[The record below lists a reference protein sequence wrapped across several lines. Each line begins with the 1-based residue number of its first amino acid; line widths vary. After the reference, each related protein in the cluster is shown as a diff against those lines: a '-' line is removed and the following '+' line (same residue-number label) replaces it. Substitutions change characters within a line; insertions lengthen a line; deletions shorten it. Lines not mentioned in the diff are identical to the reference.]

1 MLVKVMFGATHDPN
15 IMYLTRTQLDD
26 NVLIIKLEDG
36 RVFLIV
42 SENDFSR
49 ACIRCNHARV
59 MQHLDFEENRSSVS
73 QIIHTLYERYGGTS
87 IMMPYT
93 FPTGLFV
100 KLKEISPHTPMTIVK
115 DQSFLVER
123 QTKTSIE
130 LQYIKDAVRATTI
143 AFSLIEDV
151 LRRSVIEL
159 DPAAGCIPKPADKSG
174 SIAFPIFND
183 TNTTQPKIIHDHS
196 NNPRDFYP
204 GKDEKVPTSQ
214 YLKISCLE
222 SEGLET
228 YVSIDNCRYILRD
241 TKTDEIVTSI
251 YLKNLVRTEM
261 ARLGYFLESCIIACG
276 RQACD
281 PSCHGFGAIRPN
293 ELIICDIYPRCIESG
308 YYGDMTRT
316 FLKGTPNPEQQK
328 LMQTVLN
335 AQSMAIREIMPGKPY
350 KDLNQM
356 VNDFFISMNYNT
368 KKIGSYWQGFCHG
381 LGHGVGLEIHEPPFI
396 DGDEISGACTV
407 GTVFT
412 VEPGLYYPSIGGCR
426 VEDVVVVTED
436 GAEVLGSYSYN
447 WIIP

>member
-1 MLVKVMFGATHDPN
+1 MKAMFGATHDPN
-15 IMYLTRTQLDD
+15 ILYLTRTQLDD
-26 NVLIIKLEDG
+26 NVLAIKLEDG

-59 MQHLDFEENRSSVS
+59 MQHSDFEENCSSVS
-73 QIIHTLYERYGGTS
+73 QIINTIYERYGGTS

-100 KLKEISPHTPMTIVK
+100 KLKELSQSIPMTIVK
-115 DQSFLVER
+115 DQSFLAER
-123 QTKTSIE
+123 QYKTSME
-130 LQYIKDAVRATTI
+130 LQYIKDAVRATTV

-151 LRRSVIEL
+151 LRRSIIEL
-159 DPAAGCIPKPADKSG
+159 DPAAGCIPKTDNKSG
-174 SIAFPIFND
+174 SVAFPLFND
-183 TNTTQPKIIHDHS
+183 ANTTQSKAIHDHAKRTYDS
-196 NNPRDFYP
+196 HLT
-204 GKDEKVPTSQ
+204 KDDKVPTSQ
-214 YLKISCLE
+214 YSKISALE
-222 SEGLET
+222 IECLET
-228 YVSIDNCRYILRD
+228 YVSIENCRYILKD
-241 TKTDEIVTSI
+241 TKTGETVTST
-251 YLKNLVRTEM
+251 YLRNLVRTEM

-281 PSCHGFGAIRPN
+281 PSCYGHGAIRPN
-293 ELIICDIYPRCIESG
+293 ELIVCDVYPRCIESG

-335 AQSMAIREIMPGKPY
+335 AQSMAIREIAPGKPY

-356 VNDFFISMNYNT
+356 VNDFFVSMNYTT
-368 KKIGSYWQGFCHG
+368 KKTGSYWQGFCHG

-396 DGDEISGACTV
+396 DGDEISGVCTV

-426 VEDVVVVTED
+426 IEDVVVVTED
-436 GAEVLGSYSYN
+436 GAEVLGNYNYN